1 MILQKD
7 KETRLCQPHVT
18 QPMISSFF
26 STGSKLSTANKNV
39 LPSSAAISMVK
50 SSKIYDGSGSGSGSG
65 NKKRNANELQEKK
78 NTFFVAKKKNT

>member
-26 STGSKLSTANKNV
+26 STGSKLSTAKNV

-50 SSKIYDGSGSGSGSG
+50 SSKIYDGSG